1 MSISGGAQASFFSIV
16 GSNLT
21 LTQSVDFEVTSTL
34 SVQLEC
40 KRDGAIISVI
50 HLYVTILNEN
60 DNEPIFSQT
69 RFNFTIPEDLKVG
82 SSIGPAITADDADK
96 DTIFYELSGTD
107 LVAAAH
113 FKLATVNNPIILV
126 NQSLDYDTYKHI
138 QLILTARDTENAGD
152 IKSHT
157 ATATVNIE
165 ILDVD
170 DKPPQFLP
178 CRMVGTKICI
188 NDGYRG
194 NVTRSEQA
202 TGALILTPAPLYA
215 VDGDVGINDP
225 IVYEIV
231 SGNVGD
237 IFEVNRLTGNIT
249 MKRAADNLDMIILQ
263 VMAVQATDVGKYTMT
278 RVQIEVKERNNHP
291 PVFES
296 RNYLGE
302 VPARSA
308 IRSFVT
314 ESRNQGRPLQVF
326 AADED
331 FTDKVNP
338 GIVYSIENSSDFSIS
353 RDGFILINAVI
364 PSPITIEFSVAAMD
378 SATGEVS
385 RTLVTVDVTPGV
397 ATTMTVSTT
406 TGTGTTQST
415 TTGTGTTQSTTPGT
429 GTTQSTTTGTGTTR
443 RTTPGTGTIKSTTPG
458 TGTTKSTT
466 PGSGATPGT
475 ITIKST
481 TPGTGTTTST
491 TPGTG
496 TTKSMS
502 PGTGTTKSTTQGTGT
517 THSSILGT
525 GTTRNTTP
533 VIGTTQST
541 TAGTGTTKST
551 TPGAGTT
558 KSTTHGTGT
567 TSSITAGT
575 GSTASKPTGAVTTIS
590 KATTSP
596 GTGSTTS
603 KAPGISSSPGPG
615 FPITIPLTT
624 TDNPAGTTHRPTGST
639 ISTAWQPSV
648 TGTDSS
654 TESTTKSSTGSGVQ
668 SDKLYSAGDM
678 AALGASLGVILA
690 LCLAVLGF
698 LIYRH
703 YGHSIT
709 RKLGKGSGDGF
720 GGTNDGIQQLIE
732 EETGNNPD
740 PDLSSKPSTNL
751 GVDGFNS
758 VSGESLTST
767 VLVSGA
773 AVTSIFP
780 LSETAEESSDPE
792 DKKEVK
798 SILTKEFK
806 DDPGYKAVWFMDNAQ
821 PEVVVING
829 AEEGELDDEVEE
841 EYNTQEDD
849 DEEEDDE
856 EPEPRFQTNRIGSND
871 STIL

>member
-1 MSISGGAQASFFSIV
+1 MGSTLALYVLLLILVGCAAQGPVCTVANTRPEVAENNPVGHTVTTIVTDPDVTMSISGGAQASFFSIV

-69 RFNFTIPEDLKVG
+69 SFNFTIPEDLKVG
-82 SSIGPAITADDADK
+82 SSIGTAITADDADK

-113 FKLATVNNPIILV
+113 FKLATVNNPIIQV

-165 ILDVD
+165 IWDVD

-194 NVTRSEQA
+194 NVTRSEHA

-225 IVYEIV
+225 IDYEIV

-237 IFEVNRLTGNIT
+237 IFDVNGTTGNIT
-249 MKRAADNLDMIILQ
+249 MKRAADNLEIIILQ
-263 VMAVQATDVGKYTMT
+263 VMAVQASDVGKYTMT

-296 RNYLGE
+296 GNYLGE

-353 RDGFILINAVI
+353 RDGFILTNAVF

-429 GTTQSTTTGTGTTR
+429 GTTQSTTTGTGTTQ

-496 TTKSMS
+496 TTKSIS
-502 PGTGTTKSTTQGTGT
+502 PGTGTTKSTTQG
-517 THSSILGT
+517 
-525 GTTRNTTP
+525 
-533 VIGTTQST
+533 
-541 TAGTGTTKST
+541 
-551 TPGAGTT
+551 
-558 KSTTHGTGT
+558 
-567 TSSITAGT
+567 
-575 GSTASKPTGAVTTIS
+575 TGAVTTIS

-624 TDNPAGTTHRPTGST
+624 TDNPAGTTHRPTGSS

-740 PDLSSKPSTNL
+740 PDISSKPSTNL

-806 DDPGYKAVWFMDNAQ
+806 DDPGYKAVWFMDHAQ

>member
-1 MSISGGAQASFFSIV
+1 MGSTLALYVLLLILVGCAAQGPVCTVANTRPEVAENNPVGHTVTTIVTDPDVTMSISGGAQASFFSIV

-69 RFNFTIPEDLKVG
+69 SFNFTIPEDLKVG
-82 SSIGPAITADDADK
+82 SSIGTAITADDADK

-113 FKLATVNNPIILV
+113 FKLATVNNPIIQV

-165 ILDVD
+165 IWDVD

-194 NVTRSEQA
+194 NVTRSEHA

-225 IVYEIV
+225 IDYEIV

-237 IFEVNRLTGNIT
+237 IFDVNGTTGNIT
-249 MKRAADNLDMIILQ
+249 MKRAADNLEIIILQ
-263 VMAVQATDVGKYTMT
+263 VMAVQASDVGKYTMT

-296 RNYLGE
+296 GNYLGE

-353 RDGFILINAVI
+353 RDGFILTNAVF

-429 GTTQSTTTGTGTTR
+429 GTTQSTTTGTG
-443 RTTPGTGTIKSTTPG
+443 
-458 TGTTKSTT
+458 
-466 PGSGATPGT
+466 
-475 ITIKST
+475 
-481 TPGTGTTTST
+481 
-491 TPGTG
+491 
-496 TTKSMS
+496 
-502 PGTGTTKSTTQGTGT
+502 
-517 THSSILGT
+517 
-525 GTTRNTTP
+525 
-533 VIGTTQST
+533 
-541 TAGTGTTKST
+541 
-551 TPGAGTT
+551 
-558 KSTTHGTGT
+558 
-567 TSSITAGT
+567 
-575 GSTASKPTGAVTTIS
+575 AVTTIS

-624 TDNPAGTTHRPTGST
+624 TDNPAGTTHRPTGSS

-740 PDLSSKPSTNL
+740 PDISSKPSTNL

-806 DDPGYKAVWFMDNAQ
+806 DDPGYKAVWFMDHAQ

>member
-1 MSISGGAQASFFSIV
+1 MGSTLALYVLLLILVGCAAQGPVCTVANTRPEVAENNPVGHTVTTIVTDPDVTMSISGGAQASFFSIV

-69 RFNFTIPEDLKVG
+69 SFNFTIPEDLKVG
-82 SSIGPAITADDADK
+82 SSIGTAITADDADK

-113 FKLATVNNPIILV
+113 FKLATVNNPIIQV

-165 ILDVD
+165 IWDVD

-194 NVTRSEQA
+194 NVTRSEHA

-225 IVYEIV
+225 IDYEIV

-237 IFEVNRLTGNIT
+237 IFDVNGTTGNIT
-249 MKRAADNLDMIILQ
+249 MKRAADNLEIIILQ
-263 VMAVQATDVGKYTMT
+263 VMAVQASDVGKYTMT

-296 RNYLGE
+296 GNYLGE

-353 RDGFILINAVI
+353 RDGFILTNAVF

-429 GTTQSTTTGTGTTR
+429 GTTQSTTTGTGTTQ

-481 TPGTGTTTST
+481 TPG
-491 TPGTG
+491 
-496 TTKSMS
+496 
-502 PGTGTTKSTTQGTGT
+502 
-517 THSSILGT
+517 
-525 GTTRNTTP
+525 
-533 VIGTTQST
+533 
-541 TAGTGTTKST
+541 
-551 TPGAGTT
+551 
-558 KSTTHGTGT
+558 
-567 TSSITAGT
+567 
-575 GSTASKPTGAVTTIS
+575 TGAVTTIS

-624 TDNPAGTTHRPTGST
+624 TDNPAGTTHRPTGSS

-740 PDLSSKPSTNL
+740 PDISSKPSTNL

-806 DDPGYKAVWFMDNAQ
+806 DDPGYKAVWFMDHAQ

>member
-1 MSISGGAQASFFSIV
+1 MGSTLALYVLLLILVGCAAQGPVCTVANTRPEVAENNPVGHTVTTIVTDPDVTMSISGGAQASFFSIV

-69 RFNFTIPEDLKVG
+69 SFNFTIPEDLKVG
-82 SSIGPAITADDADK
+82 SSIGTAITADDADK

-113 FKLATVNNPIILV
+113 FKLATVNNPIIQV

-165 ILDVD
+165 IWDVD

-194 NVTRSEQA
+194 NVTRSEHA

-225 IVYEIV
+225 IDYEIV

-237 IFEVNRLTGNIT
+237 IFDVNGTTGNIT
-249 MKRAADNLDMIILQ
+249 MKRAADNLEIIILQ
-263 VMAVQATDVGKYTMT
+263 VMAVQASDVGKYTMT

-296 RNYLGE
+296 GNYLGE

-353 RDGFILINAVI
+353 RDGFILTNAVF

-429 GTTQSTTTGTGTTR
+429 GTTQSTTTGTGTTQ

-481 TPGTGTTTST
+481 TPG
-491 TPGTG
+491 
-496 TTKSMS
+496 
-502 PGTGTTKSTTQGTGT
+502 
-517 THSSILGT
+517 
-525 GTTRNTTP
+525 
-533 VIGTTQST
+533 
-541 TAGTGTTKST
+541 
-551 TPGAGTT
+551 
-558 KSTTHGTGT
+558 
-567 TSSITAGT
+567 
-575 GSTASKPTGAVTTIS
+575 
-590 KATTSP
+590 
-596 GTGSTTS
+596 
-603 KAPGISSSPGPG
+603 
-615 FPITIPLTT
+615 
-624 TDNPAGTTHRPTGST
+624 
-639 ISTAWQPSV
+639 
-648 TGTDSS
+648 
-654 TESTTKSSTGSGVQ
+654 TGSGVQ

-740 PDLSSKPSTNL
+740 PDISSKPSTNL

-806 DDPGYKAVWFMDNAQ
+806 DDPGYKAVWFMDHAQ

>member
-1 MSISGGAQASFFSIV
+1 MGSTLALYVLLLILVGCAAQGPVCTVANTRPEVAENNPVGHTVTTIVTDPDVTMSISGGAQASFFSIV

-69 RFNFTIPEDLKVG
+69 SFNFTIPEDLKVG
-82 SSIGPAITADDADK
+82 SSIGTAITADDADK

-113 FKLATVNNPIILV
+113 FKLATVNNPIIQV

-165 ILDVD
+165 IWDVD

-194 NVTRSEQA
+194 NVTRSEHA

-225 IVYEIV
+225 IDYEIV

-237 IFEVNRLTGNIT
+237 IFDVNGTTGNIT
-249 MKRAADNLDMIILQ
+249 MKRAADNLEIIILQ
-263 VMAVQATDVGKYTMT
+263 VMAVQASDVGKYTMT

-296 RNYLGE
+296 GNYLGE

-353 RDGFILINAVI
+353 RDGFILTNAVF

-429 GTTQSTTTGTGTTR
+429 GTTQSTTTGTGTTQ

-496 TTKSMS
+496 TTKSIS
-502 PGTGTTKSTTQGTGT
+502 PGTGTTKSTTQG
-517 THSSILGT
+517 
-525 GTTRNTTP
+525 
-533 VIGTTQST
+533 
-541 TAGTGTTKST
+541 
-551 TPGAGTT
+551 
-558 KSTTHGTGT
+558 
-567 TSSITAGT
+567 
-575 GSTASKPTGAVTTIS
+575 
-590 KATTSP
+590 
-596 GTGSTTS
+596 
-603 KAPGISSSPGPG
+603 
-615 FPITIPLTT
+615 
-624 TDNPAGTTHRPTGST
+624 
-639 ISTAWQPSV
+639 
-648 TGTDSS
+648 
-654 TESTTKSSTGSGVQ
+654 TGSGVQ

-740 PDLSSKPSTNL
+740 PDISSKPSTNL

-806 DDPGYKAVWFMDNAQ
+806 DDPGYKAVWFMDHAQ

>member
-481 TPGTGTTTST
+481 TPGTG
-491 TPGTG
+491 
-496 TTKSMS
+496 
-502 PGTGTTKSTTQGTGT
+502 
-517 THSSILGT
+517 
-525 GTTRNTTP
+525 
-533 VIGTTQST
+533 
-541 TAGTGTTKST
+541 
-551 TPGAGTT
+551 
-558 KSTTHGTGT
+558 
-567 TSSITAGT
+567 
-575 GSTASKPTGAVTTIS
+575 AVTTIS

>member
-1 MSISGGAQASFFSIV
+1 MGSTLALYVLLLILVGCAAQGPVCTVANTRPEVAENNPVGHTVTTIVTDPDVTMSISGGAQASFFSIV

-69 RFNFTIPEDLKVG
+69 SFNFTIPEDLKVG
-82 SSIGPAITADDADK
+82 SSIGTAITADDADK

-113 FKLATVNNPIILV
+113 FKLATVNNPIIQV

-165 ILDVD
+165 IWDVD

-194 NVTRSEQA
+194 NVTRSEHA

-225 IVYEIV
+225 IDYEIV

-237 IFEVNRLTGNIT
+237 IFDVNGTTGNIT
-249 MKRAADNLDMIILQ
+249 MKRAADNLEIIILQ
-263 VMAVQATDVGKYTMT
+263 VMAVQASDVGKYTMT

-296 RNYLGE
+296 GNYLGE

-353 RDGFILINAVI
+353 RDGFILTNAVF

-429 GTTQSTTTGTGTTR
+429 GTTQSTTTG
-443 RTTPGTGTIKSTTPG
+443 
-458 TGTTKSTT
+458 
-466 PGSGATPGT
+466 
-475 ITIKST
+475 
-481 TPGTGTTTST
+481 
-491 TPGTG
+491 
-496 TTKSMS
+496 
-502 PGTGTTKSTTQGTGT
+502 
-517 THSSILGT
+517 
-525 GTTRNTTP
+525 
-533 VIGTTQST
+533 
-541 TAGTGTTKST
+541 
-551 TPGAGTT
+551 
-558 KSTTHGTGT
+558 
-567 TSSITAGT
+567 
-575 GSTASKPTGAVTTIS
+575 
-590 KATTSP
+590 
-596 GTGSTTS
+596 
-603 KAPGISSSPGPG
+603 
-615 FPITIPLTT
+615 
-624 TDNPAGTTHRPTGST
+624 
-639 ISTAWQPSV
+639 
-648 TGTDSS
+648 
-654 TESTTKSSTGSGVQ
+654 TGSGVQ

-740 PDLSSKPSTNL
+740 PDISSKPSTNL

-806 DDPGYKAVWFMDNAQ
+806 DDPGYKAVWFMDHAQ

>member
-406 TGTGTTQST
+406 TGTG
-415 TTGTGTTQSTTPGT
+415 
-429 GTTQSTTTGTGTTR
+429 
-443 RTTPGTGTIKSTTPG
+443 
-458 TGTTKSTT
+458 
-466 PGSGATPGT
+466 
-475 ITIKST
+475 
-481 TPGTGTTTST
+481 
-491 TPGTG
+491 
-496 TTKSMS
+496 
-502 PGTGTTKSTTQGTGT
+502 
-517 THSSILGT
+517 
-525 GTTRNTTP
+525 
-533 VIGTTQST
+533 
-541 TAGTGTTKST
+541 
-551 TPGAGTT
+551 
-558 KSTTHGTGT
+558 
-567 TSSITAGT
+567 
-575 GSTASKPTGAVTTIS
+575 
-590 KATTSP
+590 
-596 GTGSTTS
+596 
-603 KAPGISSSPGPG
+603 
-615 FPITIPLTT
+615 
-624 TDNPAGTTHRPTGST
+624 
-639 ISTAWQPSV
+639 
-648 TGTDSS
+648 
-654 TESTTKSSTGSGVQ
+654 SGVQ

>member
-481 TPGTGTTTST
+481 TPGTG
-491 TPGTG
+491 
-496 TTKSMS
+496 
-502 PGTGTTKSTTQGTGT
+502 
-517 THSSILGT
+517 
-525 GTTRNTTP
+525 
-533 VIGTTQST
+533 
-541 TAGTGTTKST
+541 
-551 TPGAGTT
+551 
-558 KSTTHGTGT
+558 
-567 TSSITAGT
+567 
-575 GSTASKPTGAVTTIS
+575 
-590 KATTSP
+590 
-596 GTGSTTS
+596 
-603 KAPGISSSPGPG
+603 
-615 FPITIPLTT
+615 
-624 TDNPAGTTHRPTGST
+624 
-639 ISTAWQPSV
+639 
-648 TGTDSS
+648 
-654 TESTTKSSTGSGVQ
+654 SGVQ